1 MAQISTL
8 ATKLLANTS
17 QYEKQMK
24 KARGAN
30 KKTGAS
36 GAKMGAAFK
45 KAAGPLIGFAASAL
59 SIGKAISTFKKTA
72 AALDKLAKTSA
83 KLGMSAQQ
91 LKQLEYSA
99 QRAGISTDT
108 FAMATQRMVRR
119 VQEASLGTGEAVKA
133 LKDLGL
139 NAQTLSMQGPGE
151 QLRTIADA
159 MKKIESPAERVRL
172 AMKLFDSEGVAMVNM
187 LSAGSAALAKQAA
200 RFDELFGSVSALD
213 TAGIEQYSDAVLDMQ
228 TAWDGMSTQIT
239 VALAGPLGDLM
250 AWLSKAPE
258 GFRGLTMTIED
269 LTATFPRLA
278 QAAINAAMPLGLGFL
293 LPDIPAGAR
302 TAEEQVREEQLQ
314 RIKATEERFA
324 KEKAASEARARQAK
338 VNAERLAAEK
348 AEKEAKR
355 AADAQIRENERAAK
369 AIENRVKTLT
379 EKSLSELERY
389 ENQLEEIA
397 DLQEMFAETGGAAGL
412 GPGVAKKL
420 KKDIRIEVETNFDK
434 AADVLEDAMK
444 SQAAD
449 LSKALIPIEASWKR
463 QAEERMQMQGRKS
476 PDQKKIKLAQDQLQK
491 LKEIRDAVRHMTQ
504 DAGGQGGAGG
514 GGNINEVG
522 I

>member
-1 MAQISTL
+1 
-8 ATKLLANTS
+8 
-17 QYEKQMK
+17 
-24 KARGAN
+24 
-30 KKTGAS
+30 
-36 GAKMGAAFK
+36 
-45 KAAGPLIGFAASAL
+45 
-59 SIGKAISTFKKTA
+59 
-72 AALDKLAKTSA
+72 
-83 KLGMSAQQ
+83 
-91 LKQLEYSA
+91 
-99 QRAGISTDT
+99 
-108 FAMATQRMVRR
+108 
-119 VQEASLGTGEAVKA
+119 
-133 LKDLGL
+133 
-139 NAQTLSMQGPGE
+139 MQGPGE

-213 TAGIEQYSDAVLDMQ
+213 TAGIEQYSDAVLDVE
-228 TAWDGMSTQIT
+228 TAWDGMVTQIT
-239 VALAGPLGDLM
+239 VALAGPLTNLM
-250 AWLSKAPE
+250 TWLSKAPE
-258 GFRGLTMTIED
+258 GFRGLTMAIED
-269 LTATFPRLA
+269 FMAKLDDFTKTIDKVSDASGGMFDGLKR
-278 QAAINAAMPLGLGFL
+278 AITGALPQSAKVLLGFAETLTPL
-293 LPDIPAGAR
+293 LTMTGAR

-314 RIKATEERFA
+314 QIKATEERFA
-324 KEKAASEARARQAK
+324 KEKADSEARARQAK

-379 EKSLSELERY
+379 EKSLTELERY
-389 ENQLEEIA
+389 EKQLEEIA
-397 DLQEMFAETGGAAGL
+397 DLQEVFAETGGAAGL
-412 GPGVAKKL
+412 GPGVAEKL